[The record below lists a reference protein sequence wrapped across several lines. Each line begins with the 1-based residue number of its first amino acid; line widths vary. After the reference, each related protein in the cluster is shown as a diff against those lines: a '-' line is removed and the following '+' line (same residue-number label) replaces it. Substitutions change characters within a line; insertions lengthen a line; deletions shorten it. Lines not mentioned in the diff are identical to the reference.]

1 MGNRKNKSRSQK
13 RKFIGN
19 RFTERTKPLDVPTVS
34 EQKLKTTSVSFENI
48 PSKDDKMSGNRI
60 FDVEILRTVF
70 NCLCC
75 PSCLSVNLQLT
86 EDSIFGLSSDLVK
99 KKLLNVASVVSK
111 NAMIEA
117 ADEVRKLKNTSDV
130 AECGVSVDGTWQRRG
145 HSSLNG
151 CVAVLSIDTG
161 KVLDLEVMS
170 KWCRNCNT
178 SKSSEKKSKHIKKH
192 QCSCNHQ
199 GSAGSM
205 EPVGAYRLFERSR
218 ETRKLQYVE
227 FYGDGDSKSHLAVK
241 DIYGIDSVRKYECIG
256 HIQKRVGSK
265 LRIIKTKEKGLGGKG
280 KLSDSFIDKIQNY
293 YGIAIRSNI
302 GNLEEMQRAVI
313 AAFYHCCSG
322 KSNPMHGQCPL
333 GSESWCTYQRAQ
345 SAGKVFYDKNAGL
358 PKSIINKI
366 KPTYLQLCDQNLL
379 RKCLHGKT
387 QNANE
392 AFNGCLWNVVP
403 KEIFVELQTFS
414 LGSYIAVITFNK
426 GFKGLLSV
434 LEALDIKI
442 GSYTLRGY
450 AAIDQTRIEDSKRHS
465 LPSAKVKRKKFELL
479 KREKLLILKNMKV

>member
-1 MGNRKNKSRSQK
+1 
-13 RKFIGN
+13 
-19 RFTERTKPLDVPTVS
+19 
-34 EQKLKTTSVSFENI
+34 
-48 PSKDDKMSGNRI
+48 
-60 FDVEILRTVF
+60 
-70 NCLCC
+70 
-75 PSCLSVNLQLT
+75 
-86 EDSIFGLSSDLVK
+86 
-99 KKLLNVASVVSK
+99 
-111 NAMIEA
+111 
-117 ADEVRKLKNTSDV
+117 
-130 AECGVSVDGTWQRRG
+130 
-145 HSSLNG
+145 
-151 CVAVLSIDTG
+151 
-161 KVLDLEVMS
+161 MS

-178 SKSSEKKSKHIKKH
+178 SKSSEKSKHVKKH

-199 GSAGSM
+199 GSAESM

-218 ETRKLQYVE
+218 ETRKLEYVE

-265 LRIIKTKEKGLGGKG
+265 LRILKTKEKGLGGKG

-322 KSNPMHGQCPL
+322 KSNTMHGQCPL
-333 GSESWCTYQRAQ
+333 GSESWCAYQRAQ
-345 SAGKVFYDKNAGL
+345 STGKVFYDKNAGL
-358 PKSIINKI
+358 PKNIINKI
-366 KPTYLQLCDQNLL
+366 KPAYLQLCDQNLL

-392 AFNGCLWNVVP
+392 AFNGW
-403 KEIFVELQTFS
+403 
-414 LGSYIAVITFNK
+414 
-426 GFKGLLSV
+426 LLSV

-465 LPSAKVKRKKFELL
+465 LPSAKVKRKKIRAIK
-479 KREKLLILKNMKV
+479 KRKVVNTEKHEGVTYKSGAF

>member
-99 KKLLNVASVVSK
+99 KLLNVASVVSK

-178 SKSSEKKSKHIKKH
+178 SKSSEKK
-192 QCSCNHQ
+192 
-199 GSAGSM
+199 
-205 EPVGAYRLFERSR
+205 
-218 ETRKLQYVE
+218 

-426 GFKGLLSV
+426 AARGLLTTDHV
-434 LEALDIKI
+434 ILNHGQVTWMTPELALFSPNYHTTPTGK
-442 GSYTLRGY
+442 
-450 AAIDQTRIEDSKRHS
+450 S
-465 LPSAKVKRKKFELL
+465 LNSQQ
-479 KREKLLILKNMKV
+479 I

>member
-70 NCLCC
+70 SCLCC

-86 EDSIFGLSSDLVK
+86 EDSIFGLSSGLVK
-99 KKLLNVASVVSK
+99 KKILNVASVVSK

-130 AECGVSVDGTWQRRG
+130 AECGVSVNGTWQRRG

-161 KVLDLEVMS
+161 KVVDLEVMS

-178 SKSSEKKSKHIKKH
+178 SKSSEKSKHVKKH

-218 ETRKLQYVE
+218 ETRKLEYVE
-227 FYGDGDSKSHLAVK
+227 FYGDGDSKSHLSVK

-265 LRIIKTKEKGLGGKG
+265 LRILKTKEKGLGGKG

-302 GNLEEMQRAVI
+302 GNLKEMQRTVI

-322 KSNPMHGQCPL
+322 KSNTMHGQCPL
-333 GSESWCTYQRAQ
+333 GSEIWCAYQRAQ
-345 SAGKVFYDKNAGL
+345 SAGKVLYDKNAGL
-358 PKSIINKI
+358 PKNIINKI

-403 KEIFVELQTFS
+403 KEHFLW
-414 LGSYIAVITFNK
+414 
-426 GFKGLLSV
+426 
-434 LEALDIKI
+434 D
-442 GSYTLRGY
+442 
-450 AAIDQTRIEDSKRHS
+450 
-465 LPSAKVKRKKFELL
+465 
-479 KREKLLILKNMKV
+479 LI

>member
-1 MGNRKNKSRSQK
+1 MGNRKNKSSSQK

-86 EDSIFGLSSDLVK
+86 EDSIFGLSSETVCQFEHSFTVKKLHTDLVK

-170 KWCRNCNT
+170 KWCR
-178 SKSSEKKSKHIKKH
+178 
-192 QCSCNHQ
+192 
-199 GSAGSM
+199 
-205 EPVGAYRLFERSR
+205 
-218 ETRKLQYVE
+218 KL
-227 FYGDGDSKSHLAVK
+227 
-241 DIYGIDSVRKYECIG
+241 
-256 HIQKRVGSK
+256 
-265 LRIIKTKEKGLGGKG
+265 
-280 KLSDSFIDKIQNY
+280 
-293 YGIAIRSNI
+293 
-302 GNLEEMQRAVI
+302 
-313 AAFYHCCSG
+313 
-322 KSNPMHGQCPL
+322 
-333 GSESWCTYQRAQ
+333 
-345 SAGKVFYDKNAGL
+345 
-358 PKSIINKI
+358 
-366 KPTYLQLCDQNLL
+366 
-379 RKCLHGKT
+379 
-387 QNANE
+387 
-392 AFNGCLWNVVP
+392 
-403 KEIFVELQTFS
+403 
-414 LGSYIAVITFNK
+414 
-426 GFKGLLSV
+426 
-434 LEALDIKI
+434 
-442 GSYTLRGY
+442 
-450 AAIDQTRIEDSKRHS
+450 
-465 LPSAKVKRKKFELL
+465 
-479 KREKLLILKNMKV
+479 

>member
-1 MGNRKNKSRSQK
+1 
-13 RKFIGN
+13 
-19 RFTERTKPLDVPTVS
+19 
-34 EQKLKTTSVSFENI
+34 
-48 PSKDDKMSGNRI
+48 
-60 FDVEILRTVF
+60 
-70 NCLCC
+70 
-75 PSCLSVNLQLT
+75 
-86 EDSIFGLSSDLVK
+86 
-99 KKLLNVASVVSK
+99 
-111 NAMIEA
+111 MIEA

-178 SKSSEKKSKHIKKH
+178 SKSSEKSKHIKKH

-465 LPSAKVKRKKFELL
+465 LPSAKVTRKKFELL

>member
-1 MGNRKNKSRSQK
+1 
-13 RKFIGN
+13 
-19 RFTERTKPLDVPTVS
+19 
-34 EQKLKTTSVSFENI
+34 
-48 PSKDDKMSGNRI
+48 
-60 FDVEILRTVF
+60 
-70 NCLCC
+70 
-75 PSCLSVNLQLT
+75 
-86 EDSIFGLSSDLVK
+86 
-99 KKLLNVASVVSK
+99 
-111 NAMIEA
+111 
-117 ADEVRKLKNTSDV
+117 
-130 AECGVSVDGTWQRRG
+130 
-145 HSSLNG
+145 
-151 CVAVLSIDTG
+151 
-161 KVLDLEVMS
+161 MS

-178 SKSSEKKSKHIKKH
+178 SKSSEKSKHIKKH

-241 DIYGIDSVRKYECIG
+241 DIYGIDS
-256 HIQKRVGSK
+256 
-265 LRIIKTKEKGLGGKG
+265 
-280 KLSDSFIDKIQNY
+280 
-293 YGIAIRSNI
+293 
-302 GNLEEMQRAVI
+302 
-313 AAFYHCCSG
+313 
-322 KSNPMHGQCPL
+322 
-333 GSESWCTYQRAQ
+333 
-345 SAGKVFYDKNAGL
+345 
-358 PKSIINKI
+358 
-366 KPTYLQLCDQNLL
+366 LCDQNLL

-450 AAIDQTRIEDSKRHS
+450 AAIDQTRIKDSKRHS
-465 LPSAKVKRKKFELL
+465 LPSAKLQEKKIRAI
-479 KREKLLILKNMKV
+479 KREKLLILKSMKLDNANPGHWIGRQGPVLWPPASPDLTTLYFFLWGHLKELVYRYVVTTQIDLVARLHISCTSLDPAVLRHAMTSIARRALACLDMHGGHFEHLP

>member
-1 MGNRKNKSRSQK
+1 MRNDLCPALFGQDCARMVRTVQFDRCLKVTLSGDCSASKKDSELRNVAASRK
-13 RKFIGN
+13 
-19 RFTERTKPLDVPTVS
+19 RTKPLDVPTVS

-178 SKSSEKKSKHIKKH
+178 SKSSEK
-192 QCSCNHQ
+192 
-199 GSAGSM
+199 
-205 EPVGAYRLFERSR
+205 V
-218 ETRKLQYVE
+218 
-227 FYGDGDSKSHLAVK
+227 
-241 DIYGIDSVRKYECIG
+241 
-256 HIQKRVGSK
+256 
-265 LRIIKTKEKGLGGKG
+265 
-280 KLSDSFIDKIQNY
+280 
-293 YGIAIRSNI
+293 NI
-302 GNLEEMQRAVI
+302 
-313 AAFYHCCSG
+313 
-322 KSNPMHGQCPL
+322 
-333 GSESWCTYQRAQ
+333 
-345 SAGKVFYDKNAGL
+345 
-358 PKSIINKI
+358 
-366 KPTYLQLCDQNLL
+366 
-379 RKCLHGKT
+379 
-387 QNANE
+387 
-392 AFNGCLWNVVP
+392 
-403 KEIFVELQTFS
+403 
-414 LGSYIAVITFNK
+414 
-426 GFKGLLSV
+426 
-434 LEALDIKI
+434 
-442 GSYTLRGY
+442 
-450 AAIDQTRIEDSKRHS
+450 
-465 LPSAKVKRKKFELL
+465 
-479 KREKLLILKNMKV
+479 

>member
-1 MGNRKNKSRSQK
+1 
-13 RKFIGN
+13 
-19 RFTERTKPLDVPTVS
+19 
-34 EQKLKTTSVSFENI
+34 
-48 PSKDDKMSGNRI
+48 
-60 FDVEILRTVF
+60 
-70 NCLCC
+70 
-75 PSCLSVNLQLT
+75 
-86 EDSIFGLSSDLVK
+86 
-99 KKLLNVASVVSK
+99 
-111 NAMIEA
+111 MIEA

-178 SKSSEKKSKHIKKH
+178 SKSSEKSKHIKKH

-241 DIYGIDSVRKYECIG
+241 DIYGIDS
-256 HIQKRVGSK
+256 
-265 LRIIKTKEKGLGGKG
+265 
-280 KLSDSFIDKIQNY
+280 NY

-358 PKSIINKI
+358 PKSIINKY

-450 AAIDQTRIEDSKRHS
+450 AAIDQTRIKDSKRHS
-465 LPSAKVKRKKFELL
+465 LPSAKVTRKKIRAI
-479 KREKLLILKNMKV
+479 KKGKVVNTEKHEGVTYKSGAF